1 MNAMDPRKVSSLRKL
16 QEAYLSLLLNSHHE
30 ITIRHLCE
38 AANVTRPTFYNNYS
52 SILDLRK
59 EIHAETLRDLKKSLT
74 IINPKP
80 IDAYTKDE
88 LPENMVNLFKHI
100 SENKRVYEMLL
111 LHRPDSLFIK
121 DVKDILQ
128 KYIVEGIQ
136 HASSNEHEM
145 TITIPFAVSFIT
157 GAYYESIL
165 WWLENNYKH
174 SPEEMANLLLQI
186 SLYGPF
192 ERDKDRDD
200 HW

>member
-1 MNAMDPRKVSSLRKL
+1 MNAMDPRKVSSLKKL
-16 QEAYLSLLLNSHHE
+16 QEAYLSLLLSSHHE
-30 ITIRHLCE
+30 ITIRQLCE
-38 AANVTRPTFYNNYS
+38 EANVTRPTFYNNYS

-59 EIHAETLRDLKKSLT
+59 ELHAETLRDLKKSLT
-74 IINPKP
+74 IINPKS

-88 LPENMVNLFKHI
+88 LPENMVDLFKHI
-100 SENKRVYEMLL
+100 SENKRVYEVLL

-192 ERDKDRDD
+192 ERDKD
-200 HW
+200 

>member
-111 LHRPDSLFIK
+111 LHRPDSLFID
-121 DVKDILQ
+121 DVKNILQ
-128 KYIVEGIQ
+128 KYIVEGIE
-136 HASSNEHEM
+136 HASSKDHDM

-165 WWLENNYKH
+165 WWVENNYTH

-192 ERDKDRDD
+192 ERDKD
-200 HW
+200 